1 MDMKPTGVRLP
12 RLPKPKPKEYS
23 TPEGLPELPSLACL
37 FAHRGGGKTT
47 FITRLIKGYGS
58 VLTHVYIVSPTL
70 KSQRHLFEDYL
81 GLPPENLYQVD
92 SIADIRAAVVK
103 ILQEIEGEYR
113 KHKDTKKYKEI
124 YGKLMRGRRLSMEEA
139 TLLESRDAMPPEP
152 IHPRPVAYLVAD
164 DLQSM
169 GNVLR
174 TPWWESLCVR
184 HRHMANGAGISI
196 AHLNQSLRS
205 MSRAVR
211 QNASFI
217 GLWGTH
223 DKSAVEDLAKEC
235 AAHASKEKFFEIFSK
250 ATKEPHDFLGID
262 LSGKPRDRVFSKN
275 LETFFAV

>member
-1 MDMKPTGVRLP
+1 MKPTGLRLP
-12 RLPKPKPKEYS
+12 KLPKPKPKEYQ
-23 TPEGLPELPSLACL
+23 TPAGLPELPSLTCL

-47 FITRLIKGYGS
+47 FITRLVKSYGK
-58 VLTHVYIVSPTL
+58 VLTHVYVISPTL

-81 GLPPENLYQVD
+81 EIPKERLFQVD
-92 SIADIRAAVVK
+92 TIPDIRAAMMH
-103 ILQEIEGEYR
+103 ILAEVEGEYR
-113 KHKDTKKYKEI
+113 RHKDTKKYKEA
-124 YGKLMRGRRLSMEEA
+124 YDKLLRGKRLTMDEA
-139 TLLESRDAMPPEP
+139 LLLESRDAMPPDP

-169 GNVLR
+169 GNILR
-174 TPWWESLCVR
+174 SSWWESLCVR
-184 HRHMANGAGISI
+184 HRHVADGAGLSI

-223 DKSAVEDLAKEC
+223 DKSALDDLAKEC
-235 AAHASKEKFFEIFSK
+235 AAHASKEKFLEMFEL

-262 LSGKPRDRVFSKN
+262 LSGKPKGQIFSRN
-275 LETFFAV
+275 LETFFDV